1 MSSEKKPSTQTGA
14 PTWLLERLIT
24 HPRVLLLFY
33 LISLVAVLISARWS
47 PNGLIDFMG
56 YPLGRDFSFYW
67 VASLLTVAGSPDTVY
82 NLPQFAAAQ
91 QAYFNF
97 NSGWYYAF
105 FYPPTFL
112 LLTYPLALLP
122 YLLSLAVWLGITLGG
137 YLEVLRRIAPHRRT
151 IWLAITFT
159 GTYVNIIFAQNGF
172 LSAALIGGGL
182 LLLDRY
188 PLLGGALLG
197 LVSYK
202 PHLFPLILLAL
213 IAGRRWQTLL
223 AAMIVTLALLV
234 VSYLVFGEKV
244 WLAFIHSM
252 TTPVKMLH
260 DHLVPID
267 KMTTIFSS
275 ALCYGAGPR
284 LAWALQG
291 SVSLGIAALV
301 SLIWYREMPFPL
313 RSAAL
318 VLGILLA
325 TPYAFP
331 YDLAIL
337 ALPLAWLA
345 WEGYTHGWSP
355 GEPELL
361 FIGWLTPLL
370 AMTFNFIGL
379 HFFTPAMLW
388 VLFFLVWRRS
398 CSRGGRTQVQP
409 EP

>member
-1 MSSEKKPSTQTGA
+1 M
-14 PTWLLERLIT
+14 
-24 HPRVLLLFY
+24 LLLY
-33 LISLVAVLISARWS
+33 LIFLLAVFISARWS
-47 PNGLIDFMG
+47 PTGLTDFMG
-56 YPLGRDFSFYW
+56 YPLGRDFSVYW
-67 VASLLTVAGSPDTVY
+67 LASLLALAGSPDTVY
-82 NLPQFAAAQ
+82 NLPQFGAAQ

-97 NSGWYYAF
+97 NAGGYYGF

-112 LLTYPLALLP
+112 LMIYPLALLP
-122 YLLSLAVWLGITLGG
+122 YLPSLTVWLGITLGG
-137 YLEVLRRIAPHRRT
+137 YLEILRRITPHPRT

-159 GTYVNIIFAQNGF
+159 GTYVNFIFAQNGF
-172 LSAALIGGGL
+172 LSASLIGGGL
-182 LLLDRY
+182 LLLDRF

-213 IAGRRWQTLL
+213 IAGRRWQALL
-223 AAMIVTLALLV
+223 SAMLATLALV
-234 VSYLVFGEKV
+234 VASYLIFGEKV
-244 WLAFIHSM
+244 WLAFFQSM
-252 TTPVKMLH
+252 TTPVNMLH
-260 DHLVPID
+260 NHLVPIN
-267 KMTTIFSS
+267 KMTTILSS

-291 SVSLGIAALV
+291 SVSLGIAAIV
-301 SLIWYREMPFPL
+301 SLIWSRETAFPL

-379 HFFTPAMLW
+379 HFFTPVLLW

-398 CSRGGRTQVQP
+398 CCRGEHSSPT
-409 EP
+409 